1 MVEAGTARGAVKNTT
16 LVSLEDVLVGLDRDS
31 KGLNSKGGLHLADV
45 AGGDE
50 TIVGDVDGSSA
61 ALVISASRLGAV
73 ARDVWVDGLELSLGG
88 FPVLEGLVLPATT
101 AAVVGGRAGNE
112 LLLREGLEL
121 ASLDEV
127 LTLEGTS
134 GRERPA

>member
-1 MVEAGTARGAVKNTT
+1 MVKSCSALGAIEDTARVG
-16 LVSLEDVLVGLDRDS
+16 LEDVLVGLNGDS

-61 ALVISASRLGAV
+61 AFVISASRLGAV